1 MYSERVLTADL
12 APPLAGA
19 TVANGENQAPFVFGD
34 YRPNKVTAVVLLAR
48 FIPTRVLWMLAIG
61 YGLVWLTAFVGGG
74 TTAAHIESLLPAA
87 LAAVGA
93 CLAATLKRAIRRY
106 DAYPVSLP
114 DVRALSARAARHRV
128 LNPMFDAQGRTHD
141 IWRVGHIREAHAVID
156 RMAVVAAQSRTG

>member
-34 YRPNKVTAVVLLAR
+34 YRPSRARAVVLLAR

-61 YGLVWLTAFVGGG
+61 YALVWLTAVVGGG
-74 TTAAHIESLLPAA
+74 M
-87 LAAVGA
+87 AAVDLGRLVPAGVAAA
-93 CLAATLKRAIRRY
+93 CACGVAAWKRAIRGY
-106 DAYPVSLP
+106 DAYPVSLS

-141 IWRVGHIREAHAVID
+141 MWRVGHIREAHAVID
-156 RMAVVAAQSRTG
+156 RMTVVAAQSRAA